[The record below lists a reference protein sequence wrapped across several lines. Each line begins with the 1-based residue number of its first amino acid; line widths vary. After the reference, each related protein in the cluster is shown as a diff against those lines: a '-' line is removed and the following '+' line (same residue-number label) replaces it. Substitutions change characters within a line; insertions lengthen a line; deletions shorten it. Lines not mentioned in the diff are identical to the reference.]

1 MVKTGGIRLQWE
13 PADPKVVPFQP
24 SARPTSGISKVN
36 GGRWER
42 QGERLSLELWLDPVQ
57 RVMRHSRKWCWRER
71 ITYAENGDGD

>member
-36 GGRWER
+36 GGWWERRGEGRGKGER
-42 QGERLSLELWLDPVQ
+42 QGERLSLEL
-57 RVMRHSRKWCWRER
+57 
-71 ITYAENGDGD
+71 